1 MKLRSLL
8 IFLAA
13 SCVALVVPQV
23 SHAEKRA
30 FVVGINKYTSLSTL
44 TTAIEDAVAMT
55 KALTELGFKVETLQE
70 ADRGTFDKRWSEFL
84 TSLQPGDVAA
94 FYFAGHG
101 VQADTANY
109 LLPKDTPGFEA
120 GETAILS
127 KALNFHQLMEELEAR
142 RLAATL
148 YILDACRND
157 PFKTQGKKPAAKSTL
172 GQTKGL
178 APMTSVYGAFVMYS
192 AGPDETALDSL
203 PNSPK
208 QTNSIYTHR
217 LLPLISSIQL
227 SLLDV
232 AKRVQVQVEEDARV
246 VPHRQRPAYF
256 DGIVGQYYLSQ
267 LDSSGKPLA
276 PNERIA
282 GANVLRLAGFA
293 TWDNNCQSR
302 PAPRIS
308 VVSGPKYG
316 RIVTR
321 YETFPVTGMHFG
333 NACDKSTQRGIGL
346 YYVVDDAR
354 TESTAIESIQVAVKH
369 WSVAPATAVNET
381 FEVDLATRYSKR
393 LTKR

>member
-8 IFLAA
+8 IFLAV
-13 SCVALVVPQV
+13 SCVALVVPHTA
-23 SHAEKRA
+23 HAEKKA
-30 FVVGINKYTSLSTL
+30 FVVGIDKYAALVPLSTAVEDA
-44 TTAIEDAVAMT
+44 TAIT
-55 KALTELGFKVETLQE
+55 KALGDLGFKVETLKE
-70 ADRGTFDKRWSEFL
+70 PDRATFDKRWSEFL
-84 TSLQPGDVAA
+84 TSLSPGDVAA

-101 VQADTANY
+101 VQADGANY
-109 LLPKDTPGFEA
+109 LLPKDTPGIEA
-120 GETAILS
+120 GETAIMS
-127 KALNFHQLMEELEAR
+127 KAVNFHQLMEELEAR

-148 YILDACRND
+148 YVLDACRND
-157 PFKTQGKKPAAKSTL
+157 PFKGQAKKSTKSTL

-178 APMTSVYGAFVMYS
+178 ARMESVYGAFVMYS
-192 AGPDETALDSL
+192 AGPDEEALDSL

-208 QTNSIYTHR
+208 QANSVYAHR
-217 LLPLISSIQL
+217 LLPLIGSIQL

-232 AKRVQVQVEEDARV
+232 AKRVQVQVEEDARS

-256 DGIVGQYYLSQ
+256 DGIIGQYYLSQ

-302 PAPRIS
+302 PAPRIT
-308 VVSGPKYG
+308 VVSAPKYG
-316 RIVTR
+316 RVVTR

-354 TESTAIESIQVAVKH
+354 AESTAIESIQVAVKH

-393 LTKR
+393 MTKR